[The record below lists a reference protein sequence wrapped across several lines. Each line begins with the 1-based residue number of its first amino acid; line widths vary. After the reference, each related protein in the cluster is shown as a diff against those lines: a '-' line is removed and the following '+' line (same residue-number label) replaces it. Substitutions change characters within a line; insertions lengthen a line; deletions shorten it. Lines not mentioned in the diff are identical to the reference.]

1 MTNNLP
7 FGASAAPV
15 LLKDVNPE
23 TLKAYGI
30 TADSAGESRS
40 NNLNPFID
48 GVYAALTIDKA
59 EDAIPENC
67 IAVKLMQGNNGPR
80 PVLSIHMG
88 LYADKDCKSLFNV
101 TSFFQKM
108 LLRDE
113 PTSRIAIIKKGDEDA
128 HSKAKPFRE
137 IDEIEIEYQDDNGK
151 PIKVKY
157 DRVELL
163 PKENSLGFTPE
174 FKTICTLRA
183 LMNHFA
189 ELNFTEKGRSPVKQG
204 LLISNRP
211 YMSYE
216 NGKTGRRSFIEFI
229 Y

>member
-30 TADSAGESRS
+30 TAESASESKS

-48 GVYAALTIDKA
+48 GVYVALTVDKA
-59 EDAIPENC
+59 EDATPEHC
-67 IAVKLMQGNNGPR
+67 IGVKLMQGNMGPR
-80 PVLSIHMG
+80 PVLSVLMG

-101 TSFFQKM
+101 TSFYQKM
-108 LLRDE
+108 LLRDD
-113 PTSRIAIIKKGDEDA
+113 PMSRIAIIKKDDKDA
-128 HSKAKPFRE
+128 HDKAMPFKK
-137 IDEIEIEYQDDNGK
+137 IDEIEIEYQDEKGK
-151 PIKVKY
+151 TIKVQY

-174 FKTICTLRA
+174 FKTIGTLGA
-183 LMNHFA
+183 LIKHFT
-189 ELNFTEKGRSPVKQG
+189 ELNFAKKGRSVVKQG
-204 LLISNRP
+204 LLISNRQ
-211 YMSYE
+211 YTAYE
-216 NGKTGRRSFIEFI
+216 DGKTSRRSFIEFI